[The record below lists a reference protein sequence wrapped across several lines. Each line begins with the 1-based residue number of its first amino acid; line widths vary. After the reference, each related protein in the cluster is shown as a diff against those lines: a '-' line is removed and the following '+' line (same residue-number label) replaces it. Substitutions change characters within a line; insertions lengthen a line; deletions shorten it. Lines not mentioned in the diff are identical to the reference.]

1 MSCEAWTTLANTYAR
16 PSWDHIKQIKGQ
28 LKQATKASQTI
39 TKYMWFIKTRVDK
52 LTLLSKPMDDED
64 LIEKILD
71 ELDCEYKSIIDTVE
85 ALRSNDP
92 CSCQV
97 DARFQP
103 RLSSGSVVPQKM
115 SG

>member
-1 MSCEAWTTLANTYAR
+1 M
-16 PSWDHIKQIKGQ
+16 Q
-28 LKQATKASQTI
+28 
-39 TKYMWFIKTRVDK
+39 FIKICVDK
-52 LTLLSKPMDDED
+52 LALLGKPMNDED

-103 RLSSGSVVPQKM
+103 RLSSGSVFLAKDVRTGCPDTP
-115 SG
+115 SDGFVSHGSRD